1 MPQYIIEVSEENDAK
16 LRSVFP
22 DPELLFKKV
31 VADAVQDADG
41 RAAEAFKPEV
51 VRISD
56 EDVAVVKVKD
66 GAAVDMEAVAEPA
79 QPIEEKLP
87 QKVSII

>member
-16 LRSVFP
+16 LRSVFLE
-22 DPELLFKKV
+22 PELLFKKV

-41 RAAEAFKPEV
+41 RAAEASKPEV

-87 QKVSII
+87 

>member
-22 DPELLFKKV
+22 ETELLFKKV

-41 RAAEAFKPEV
+41 RAAEASKPEV
-51 VRISD
+51 IRISD
-56 EDVAVVKVKD
+56 EDVAVAKVKAD
-66 GAAVDMEAVAEPA
+66 AEVDMAAVAEPA
-79 QPIEEKLP
+79 KPLEEKLP
-87 QKVSII
+87 